1 MLEGERALIADVLD
15 RSETAM
21 SQEHCFK
28 VMELA
33 LQAQAAATRLGQQ

>member
-1 MLEGERALIADVLD
+1 
-15 RSETAM
+15 M

-33 LQAQAAATRLGQQ
+33 LQAQAVATRRPHEVQQ